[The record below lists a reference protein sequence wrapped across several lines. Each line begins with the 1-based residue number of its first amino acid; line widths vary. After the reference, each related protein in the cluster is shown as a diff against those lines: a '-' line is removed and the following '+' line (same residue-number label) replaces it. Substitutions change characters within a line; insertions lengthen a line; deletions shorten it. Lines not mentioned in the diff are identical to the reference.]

1 MIKAAFFDVD
11 GTLLSHVSRSVPASA
26 IRALEELRKKGILC
40 VVATGRQITE
50 YNRLPVA
57 SIPFDGYILLNGQ
70 MLLDE
75 KKQILSATELTGEP
89 KEFLVRCF
97 REKTFP
103 VTLVERDRIFV
114 NYVDELV
121 QAVHDSLSSP
131 FPSVD
136 EYGGAPLYQ
145 VCAYMLDEDKAHL
158 DPIRGNCVIT
168 RWHYGGYDVIA
179 SGGGKV
185 KGIAD
190 FLEQKGLKREEI
202 IAFGDGENDIE
213 MLRFAGIGVALGNA
227 CDQAKEAADY
237 VTADIDDDGIAKALK
252 HFGLIE

>member
-11 GTLLSHVSRSVPASA
+11 GTLLSHVSKSVPESA
-26 IRALEELRKKGILC
+26 VRALEQLRQKGILC

-50 YNRLPVA
+50 YERLPVGK
-57 SIPFDGYILLNGQ
+57 IPFDGYIMLNGQ
-70 MLLDE
+70 MLLDG
-75 KKQILSATELTGEP
+75 KKQIISATELTGYP
-89 KEFLVRCF
+89 KEYLTRCY

-103 VTLVERDRIFV
+103 VMVVKRDRIIV
-114 NYVDELV
+114 NYVDQLV

-131 FPSVD
+131 VPPVG
-136 EYGGAPLYQ
+136 EYDGGPIYQ

-158 DPIRGNCVIT
+158 DPIRGQCVIT

-179 SGGGKV
+179 PGGGKV
-185 KGIAD
+185 KGIGD
-190 FLEQKGLKREEI
+190 FLEANGLKPEEI
-202 IAFGDGENDIE
+202 IAFGDGENDVD

-227 CDQAKEAADY
+227 CEDAKKAADY

-252 HFGLIE
+252 HFGLID

>member
-1 MIKAAFFDVD
+1 
-11 GTLLSHVSRSVPASA
+11 
-26 IRALEELRKKGILC
+26 LEQLRQKGILC
-40 VVATGRQITE
+40 IVATGRQITE

-75 KKQILSATELTGEP
+75 KKQIISATELTGDP
-89 KEFLVRCF
+89 KDYLIQCY

-103 VTLVERDRIFV
+103 VMLVERDRILV
-114 NYVDELV
+114 NYVDDLV

-131 FPSVD
+131 VPPVG
-136 EYGGAPLYQ
+136 EYGGGPIYQ

-158 DPIRGNCVIT
+158 DPICGKCVIT

-179 SGGGKV
+179 PGGGKI

-190 FLEQKGLKREEI
+190 LLAQKDLEREEI
-202 IAFGDGENDIE
+202 IAFGDGENDVE
-213 MLRFAGIGVALGNA
+213 MLQFAGIGVALGNA
-227 CDQAKEAADY
+227 CDQAKQAADY

-252 HFGLIE
+252 HLGLIE